1 MNWQEVCADAHLHNL
16 PFKIELNEYGQV
28 VMSPIKVYHS
38 AFQGRIG
45 ILLYQLLNGYV
56 LDKWNGRLPPGDG

>member
-1 MNWQEVCADAHLHNL
+1 MNWQEVCADPHLRNL

-28 VMSPIKVYHS
+28 VMSPVKVYHS

-45 ILLYQLLNGYV
+45 ALI
-56 LDKWNGRLPPGDG
+56 